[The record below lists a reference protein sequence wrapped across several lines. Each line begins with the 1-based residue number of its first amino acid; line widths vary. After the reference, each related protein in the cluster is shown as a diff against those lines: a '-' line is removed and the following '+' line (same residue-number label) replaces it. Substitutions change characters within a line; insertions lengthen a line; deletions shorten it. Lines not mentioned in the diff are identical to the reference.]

1 MAKAIFIGINYYD
14 KVAGCQN
21 LKLIPSIYAKWMLEA
36 FTDLTEFFKYEQC
49 LYFTDKPYDDL
60 GAVRAKAKK
69 VDQPTKGNITAALT
83 SMVAN
88 AKKGESLV
96 VYFCGH
102 GGNEY
107 QNSRGALKTLH
118 KDLDRPDVLYSTE
131 LDAIMKNLPSGVNIT
146 FLIHACFS
154 GAMFSYAPAKT
165 KGIALTSVGP
175 DVPTAVEKSA
185 DAVDFTV
192 HIRDEIIKKL
202 PKAGPS
208 DAAWPTYEQVWKS
221 VSKITVSGQT
231 PDGKSFT
238 GHAEIYHA
246 PSESGKPTTDKFLF

>member
-1 MAKAIFIGINYYD
+1 MAKAIFIGINYHNHI
-14 KVAGCQN
+14 VGCQY
-21 LKLIPSIYAKWMLEA
+21 LKIIPSTYAKWMLEA
-36 FTDLTEFFKYEQC
+36 FTDTAEFFKYGQC

-60 GAVRAKAKK
+60 GLVREKVK

-96 VYFCGH
+96 VCFCGH

-107 QNSRGALKTLH
+107 QNSRGYLKTLH

-154 GAMFSYAPAKT
+154 GAMFSYTPAKT
-165 KGIALTSVGP
+165 KGVALTSVGP
-175 DVPTAVEKSA
+175 DIPSVVEKTA

-192 HIRDEIIKKL
+192 RIRDAIIKQL

-208 DAAWPTYEQVWKS
+208 DAAWPTYEEVWKD
-221 VSKITVSGQT
+221 VSKILVSGET
-231 PDGKSFT
+231 PDGKSYT

-246 PSESGKPTTDKFLF
+246 PGKPTTDKFLF